1 MEPLDPSNMKA
12 EAYFGRLGDL
22 LLNTEVTESGGA
34 ALSLEEGMARA
45 EEMVLSLVPGG
56 GEAGASEAENAQP
69 KAMIIGNGGS
79 AAIASHIQNDMC
91 KSVGAPAMVFNEP
104 ALLTALANDDGYDT
118 AFRQMTEMWARPGDL
133 LMAISSS
140 GKSANILGAVEAA
153 RSRGCR
159 VITFSGFSPDNPLR
173 GMGDLNFHVSS
184 DSYGLVE
191 VAHMAL
197 AHYVTD
203 SAIHN
208 KDKGSN
214 RSV

>member
-1 MEPLDPSNMKA
+1 MGPLDFTNMKA
-12 EAYFGRLGDL
+12 ETYFGQLGSL
-22 LLNTEVTESGGA
+22 LLETQVTQSGGA

-45 EEMVLSLVPGG
+45 AQMVLSLVPAK
-56 GEAGASEAENAQP
+56 AGASEAEGSLP

-91 KSVGAPAMVFNEP
+91 KSVGVPTMVFNEP

-118 AFRQMTEMWARPGDL
+118 AFRQMVEMWAGPDDL

-153 RSRGCR
+153 CSRGCR
-159 VITFSGFSPDNPLR
+159 VITFSGFSPDNSLR
-173 GMGDLNFHVSS
+173 GMGDLNFHISS

-203 SAIHN
+203 SAMHN
-208 KDKGSN
+208 IDKGRN
-214 RSV
+214 

>member
-1 MEPLDPSNMKA
+1 MGPLEPSNMKA
-12 EAYFGRLGDL
+12 ETYFGRLGDL
-22 LLNTEVTESGGA
+22 LLHTEVTEGGGA

-45 EEMVLSLVPGG
+45 AEMVLSLVPGP
-56 GEAGASEAENAQP
+56 EVSASETGGSAP

-91 KSVGAPAMVFNEP
+91 KAVGAPAMVFNEP

-118 AFRQMTEMWARPGDL
+118 AFRQMAEIWAGPGDL

-140 GKSANILGAVEAA
+140 GKSVNILGAVEAA
-153 RSRGCR
+153 CSRGCR

-203 SAIHN
+203 SAMYN
-208 KDKGSN
+208 KDEGRG